1 MTMAVFWVAMP
12 CSLVEVDRVSPDHD
26 PIPTGPVKVSAL
38 AVWFLYLKPIPR
50 ARLTHRPDDGGTK
63 DL

>member
-1 MTMAVFWVAMP
+1 MFTNVSEVIAASIIRAMSKP
-12 CSLVEVDRVSPDHD
+12 RAIPTLF
-26 PIPTGPVKVSAL
+26 PTGPVKVCAL

-50 ARLTHRPDDGGTK
+50 ARPTHRPDVGGSK